1 MGILHEDVVV
11 INQAEKAGEPT
22 VITVNCLD
30 KTGLGCDLCR
40 VILLFGLSICRG
52 DVSTDGKW
60 CYIVFWVVGKPSTRW
75 NLLTKRLLA
84 ACPSYFSTSG
94 IFYYRPENQQPKPP
108 DVFLLKFWCSYERD
122 GLLHDVTE
130 VLCEL
135 ELTINSVKISTTP
148 DGRVMDLFFITDTR
162 EILHT
167 KRRQDETIDSL
178 KAVLCNA
185 LLSCEIELAG
195 SEVTACSQGSMYL
208 PSAITE
214 EMFSLE
220 LPNGRLSRSVASN
233 PVSVTVD
240 NHLSPSLTLVQIF
253 CQDHK
258 GLIYDIMRTLK
269 DYNIQ
274 VRYGRFCA
282 TPRGN
287 CELDLFIMQADG
299 KKIVDRN
306 KQNAL
311 CSRLRMEL
319 LRPLR
324 VAVVSR
330 GPDTELLVANPVELS
345 GRGRPLVFYDITLAL
360 KVLKTRIFS
369 VKIGRHM
376 IRDRE
381 WEVYR
386 ILLDEGVGSPV
397 PRNKIEEGSS
407 WQSANQIPIS
417 TLCYLQN
424 SKFTSAVSSAF
435 RRTRGGR
442 KPVASSKSS
451 TPWIPAPEIRR
462 PSDRFYSGNGLVS
475 NSPNLNPGSTSQP
488 EAASELGMLLELL
501 PLRMRSEL
509 YRHEEIGELVE
520 VVMDLG
526 RSPIA
531 RFPSGDWVMSEKPV
545 NHEDLRHAVSKV
557 SEFSDDNRSGI
568 NNSLHRISAIRNRK
582 MQIIGLT
589 CRVGRAVSGS
599 AEIIRDLVEGGGS
612 ILVIGPPGVGKT
624 TLIREIA
631 RMLADDHMKR
641 VVIVDTSNEIGGDG
655 DVPHAGI
662 GRARRMQ
669 VPNVN
674 MQHNVMIEAV
684 ENHMPET
691 IIIDEIGTELEALA
705 ASTIAQRGVQLV
717 GTAHGMTIDNVMKN
731 PSLQILV
738 GGIESVTL
746 GDEEA
751 RRRKVQKTILERR
764 GPPTFT
770 CAVEIISKTE
780 LRVHHRLDATVD
792 AILAG
797 KSPLFEIRH
806 VDADASGSRK
816 SISIPEKSYLQASDF
831 TAKKNID
838 AADIESD
845 NEDLDHSPTR
855 SKKLSSKRSVK
866 KRSLPVCVY
875 AYKIL
880 EADLLQVAK
889 VMGLE
894 DEIEVTDDIGTA
906 DVIIASSYEM
916 KQSPW
921 IRSVTKF
928 HDLPVFVMKSN
939 TMAQMVKAVRMILEM
954 ESVGS
959 LRKQLVN
966 GSFDIE
972 IEDDAPKRKPSLEEI
987 DALEEVR
994 LAIEYIV
1001 IPGGEPVELLAR
1013 RTEIIARQLELVES
1027 YQLAAENSGT
1037 EMNPRLQILPM
1048 RLNKKKAS
1056 KPVKSG
1062 SSFLEVINSKSPT
1075 GGGGGTSV
1083 ARLPLISE

>member
-135 ELTINSVKISTTP
+135 ELTINSVKVSTTP

-195 SEVTACSQGSMYL
+195 SEVTACSQGSPYL

-220 LPNGRLSRSVASN
+220 LPNGCLSRSVASN

-282 TPRGN
+282 NPRGN

-299 KKIVDRN
+299 KKIVDPN

-369 VKIGRHM
+369 VKISRHM

-397 PRNKIEEGSS
+397 PRNKIEEG
-407 WQSANQIPIS
+407 
-417 TLCYLQN
+417 
-424 SKFTSAVSSAF
+424 V
-435 RRTRGGR
+435 
-442 KPVASSKSS
+442 
-451 TPWIPAPEIRR
+451 
-462 PSDRFYSGNGLVS
+462 
-475 NSPNLNPGSTSQP
+475 
-488 EAASELGMLLELL
+488 
-501 PLRMRSEL
+501 
-509 YRHEEIGELVE
+509 
-520 VVMDLG
+520 
-526 RSPIA
+526 
-531 RFPSGDWVMSEKPV
+531 
-545 NHEDLRHAVSKV
+545 
-557 SEFSDDNRSGI
+557 
-568 NNSLHRISAIRNRK
+568 RN
-582 MQIIGLT
+582 
-589 CRVGRAVSGS
+589 
-599 AEIIRDLVEGGGS
+599 
-612 ILVIGPPGVGKT
+612 
-624 TLIREIA
+624 
-631 RMLADDHMKR
+631 
-641 VVIVDTSNEIGGDG
+641 
-655 DVPHAGI
+655 
-662 GRARRMQ
+662 
-669 VPNVN
+669 
-674 MQHNVMIEAV
+674 
-684 ENHMPET
+684 
-691 IIIDEIGTELEALA
+691 
-705 ASTIAQRGVQLV
+705 
-717 GTAHGMTIDNVMKN
+717 
-731 PSLQILV
+731 
-738 GGIESVTL
+738 
-746 GDEEA
+746 
-751 RRRKVQKTILERR
+751 
-764 GPPTFT
+764 
-770 CAVEIISKTE
+770 
-780 LRVHHRLDATVD
+780 
-792 AILAG
+792 
-797 KSPLFEIRH
+797 
-806 VDADASGSRK
+806 
-816 SISIPEKSYLQASDF
+816 
-831 TAKKNID
+831 
-838 AADIESD
+838 
-845 NEDLDHSPTR
+845 
-855 SKKLSSKRSVK
+855 KL
-866 KRSLPVCVY
+866 
-875 AYKIL
+875 
-880 EADLLQVAK
+880 
-889 VMGLE
+889 MGWE
-894 DEIEVTDDIGTA
+894 
-906 DVIIASSYEM
+906 
-916 KQSPW
+916 
-921 IRSVTKF
+921 
-928 HDLPVFVMKSN
+928 
-939 TMAQMVKAVRMILEM
+939 
-954 ESVGS
+954 
-959 LRKQLVN
+959 
-966 GSFDIE
+966 
-972 IEDDAPKRKPSLEEI
+972 
-987 DALEEVR
+987 
-994 LAIEYIV
+994 
-1001 IPGGEPVELLAR
+1001 
-1013 RTEIIARQLELVES
+1013 
-1027 YQLAAENSGT
+1027 
-1037 EMNPRLQILPM
+1037 
-1048 RLNKKKAS
+1048 
-1056 KPVKSG
+1056 
-1062 SSFLEVINSKSPT
+1062 
-1075 GGGGGTSV
+1075 
-1083 ARLPLISE
+1083 

>member
-1 MGILHEDVVV
+1 MRALSSQFVLV
-11 INQAEKAGEPT
+11 
-22 VITVNCLD
+22 
-30 KTGLGCDLCR
+30 DL
-40 VILLFGLSICRG
+40 
-52 DVSTDGKW
+52 
-60 CYIVFWVVGKPSTRW
+60 
-75 NLLTKRLLA
+75 
-84 ACPSYFSTSG
+84 
-94 IFYYRPENQQPKPP
+94 Q
-108 DVFLLKFWCSYERD
+108 
-122 GLLHDVTE
+122 
-130 VLCEL
+130 
-135 ELTINSVKISTTP
+135 
-148 DGRVMDLFFITDTR
+148 
-162 EILHT
+162 
-167 KRRQDETIDSL
+167 
-178 KAVLCNA
+178 
-185 LLSCEIELAG
+185 
-195 SEVTACSQGSMYL
+195 
-208 PSAITE
+208 
-214 EMFSLE
+214 
-220 LPNGRLSRSVASN
+220 
-233 PVSVTVD
+233 
-240 NHLSPSLTLVQIF
+240 
-253 CQDHK
+253 
-258 GLIYDIMRTLK
+258 
-269 DYNIQ
+269 
-274 VRYGRFCA
+274 
-282 TPRGN
+282 
-287 CELDLFIMQADG
+287 
-299 KKIVDRN
+299 
-306 KQNAL
+306 
-311 CSRLRMEL
+311 
-319 LRPLR
+319 
-324 VAVVSR
+324 
-330 GPDTELLVANPVELS
+330 
-345 GRGRPLVFYDITLAL
+345 
-360 KVLKTRIFS
+360 
-369 VKIGRHM
+369 
-376 IRDRE
+376 
-381 WEVYR
+381 
-386 ILLDEGVGSPV
+386 
-397 PRNKIEEGSS
+397 SS

-424 SKFTSAVSSAF
+424 SKFISAVSSTF

-451 TPWIPAPEIRR
+451 TPWIPSPEIRR
-462 PSDRFYSGNGLVS
+462 PSDRFFSGNGLVLK
-475 NSPNLNPGSTSQP
+475 SPNSNPASTSQP
-488 EAASELGMLLELL
+488 EAGSELGMLLELL
-501 PLRMRSEL
+501 PSRMRSEL
-509 YRHEEIGELVE
+509 YRHQEIGELVE

-531 RFPSGDWVMSEKPV
+531 RFPSGDWVISEQPV

-599 AEIIRDLVEGGGS
+599 AEIIRDLIEGGGS

-717 GTAHGMTIDNVMKN
+717 GTAHGMTIDNIMKN

-751 RRRKVQKTILERR
+751 RRRKVQKTILERK

-797 KSPLFEIRH
+797 KSPLFEIRR
-806 VDADASGSRK
+806 VDADANSSCK
-816 SISIPEKSYLQASDF
+816 SISLPEKNYLEVSDF
-831 TAKKNID
+831 TLKKDID
-838 AADIESD
+838 SSGIEYD
-845 NEDLDHSPTR
+845 DEDLNHSPKQ
-855 SKKLSSKRSVK
+855 SKKFSSKKSVK

-875 AYKIL
+875 TYKIL

-894 DEIEVTDDIGTA
+894 DEIEMTEDIGTA
-906 DVIIASSYEM
+906 DAIIASSSEM
-916 KQSPW
+916 KQNPW
-921 IRSVTKF
+921 IRSVAKF
-928 HDLPVFVMKSN
+928 HELPVFVMKSN

-959 LRKQLVN
+959 LPKQIVN
-966 GSFDIE
+966 SSLDFE
-972 IEDDAPKRKPSLEEI
+972 IDDDAPKRKPSLEEI

-1001 IPGGEPVELLAR
+1001 IPGGEPVELLPR
-1013 RTEIIARQLELVES
+1013 CSEIIARQLELVES

-1048 RLNKKKAS
+1048 RLNKKKAP
-1056 KPVKSG
+1056 KRVKSS
-1062 SSFLEVINSKSPT
+1062 SSFLEVINSKSLT
-1075 GGGGGTSV
+1075 GGGGGTSHRIQEYEAV
-1083 ARLPLISE
+1083 RVWLITQ